1 MKNRVKICQALL
13 MILFSGVMGSVHAQ
27 FDVSPKVCM
36 SDLSMDLATGQMIG
50 CEKRTS
56 FFDRDPSSTAWAWD
70 FGDGGQS
77 NSRNPQYPYQAAGT
91 YTVTLN
97 RTFAN
102 GTSDVQTRS
111 VTVGTFPAQP
121 KFNNKM
127 SADTTVCE
135 SSSLVLDPFKLQLV
149 GNVKYRWFPTGDTT
163 KTIIVD
169 TTGCYSVEVFDAA
182 SGCSRSAKIN
192 VKFCLQESSSGGGS
206 EKWFFGKG
214 GSLEFGMEGD
224 STERDSLAN
233 DGDLNPDLSIED
245 PTFTPSKSNAL
256 SDVNTNGAVAMVYD
270 KNNNLVFY
278 TDGTK
283 LFSGRDDSEIQA
295 SGGTSFTVG
304 NPNSSQGLM
313 IVPKSN
319 CNSCNFTEYYI
330 LSQNPVTKL
339 LTYSVVDMRY
349 NDRRGAVVEQNIP
362 IAFTAS
368 EKMAGIRSSDDLSFI
383 MYSFDYKKG
392 AFNILTVDSTGINIT
407 EQIIGSTAVDV
418 STSIGYISISP
429 NGRKLAHGVV
439 IAGKNYVEVFDR
451 DLNTNAL
458 SNPMLIDLNVAAP
471 PVVYGVAFGSNSDI
485 LYTTIKGNPALNQES
500 YLIQLA
506 LFLGNAASISAQK
519 EIISQR
525 REEFGALMLGPVY
538 GTGAKFLY
546 MSVNNKNFL
555 PYLQSPDVKGNA
567 AVVGFTYVPS
577 SANLGAP
584 LDGLATLGLPNILAP
599 APEQEGEGISA
610 NYSGNCQNSPTIL
623 TTQGI
628 CSPMRNKVTWYFH
641 DGTKKEG
648 PQTSYTY
655 TKPGWYPI
663 RMVVEVFQKSKIS
676 SIVNN
681 QIVDKLTETECTEE
695 EYNGTIYIK
704 PAPILDIPDKLYICL
719 EEFQKKPFSPNPKG
733 GDTFKYLWTT
743 TLDAFLSNNPTYIFD
758 IPATYK
764 LEVTNNFECVAKDK
778 ITVLE
783 GCEPTLFLPDVFT
796 PNGDNIND
804 DFKITPAYITD
815 FDFKVFNRWGELV
828 FNSKNPEIMWD
839 GRFKGKIYGNQ
850 LYPYTINY
858 RSKYF
863 PERGEL
869 QTRGSIL
876 ILK

>member
-1 MKNRVKICQALL
+1 
-13 MILFSGVMGSVHAQ
+13 
-27 FDVSPKVCM
+27 
-36 SDLSMDLATGQMIG
+36 
-50 CEKRTS
+50 
-56 FFDRDPSSTAWAWD
+56 
-70 FGDGGQS
+70 
-77 NSRNPQYPYQAAGT
+77 
-91 YTVTLN
+91 
-97 RTFAN
+97 
-102 GTSDVQTRS
+102 
-111 VTVGTFPAQP
+111 
-121 KFNNKM
+121 
-127 SADTTVCE
+127 
-135 SSSLVLDPFKLQLV
+135 
-149 GNVKYRWFPTGDTT
+149 
-163 KTIIVD
+163 
-169 TTGCYSVEVFDAA
+169 
-182 SGCSRSAKIN
+182 
-192 VKFCLQESSSGGGS
+192 
-206 EKWFFGKG
+206 
-214 GSLEFGMEGD
+214 
-224 STERDSLAN
+224 
-233 DGDLNPDLSIED
+233 
-245 PTFTPSKSNAL
+245 
-256 SDVNTNGAVAMVYD
+256 
-270 KNNNLVFY
+270 
-278 TDGTK
+278 
-283 LFSGRDDSEIQA
+283 
-295 SGGTSFTVG
+295 
-304 NPNSSQGLM
+304 
-313 IVPKSN
+313 
-319 CNSCNFTEYYI
+319 
-330 LSQNPVTKL
+330 
-339 LTYSVVDMRY
+339 
-349 NDRRGAVVEQNIP
+349 
-362 IAFTAS
+362 
-368 EKMAGIRSSDDLSFI
+368 
-383 MYSFDYKKG
+383 
-392 AFNILTVDSTGINIT
+392 
-407 EQIIGSTAVDV
+407 
-418 STSIGYISISP
+418 
-429 NGRKLAHGVV
+429 
-439 IAGKNYVEVFDR
+439 
-451 DLNTNAL
+451 
-458 SNPMLIDLNVAAP
+458 
-471 PVVYGVAFGSNSDI
+471 
-485 LYTTIKGNPALNQES
+485 
-500 YLIQLA
+500 
-506 LFLGNAASISAQK
+506 
-519 EIISQR
+519 
-525 REEFGALMLGPVY
+525 MLGPVY